1 MLARLGTMTRMLWP
15 DARLS
20 GSLLDTFGGWCDPG
34 AQSYTGHQDRLP
46 LQLRHHQCP
55 CPQLTHCSHSGPWKG
70 QC

>member
-1 MLARLGTMTRMLWP
+1 MLARLGTTTRMLWP

-46 LQLRHHQCP
+46 L
-55 CPQLTHCSHSGPWKG
+55 
-70 QC
+70 